1 MCETS
6 GKAFYEPTLGQANKP
21 LQGPARRV
29 CVCHR
34 RAFTL
39 FYLLRTKFS
48 FFSISLLAISHP
60 HLSLT
65 HTMYTYWIPFIG
77 GLLPF
82 SLYRLFSTT
91 VLNYITSPPTT
102 TTVIIFYLLRRIF
115 VGIILLPREI
125 TTMSLLDPLT
135 FAQSHLVHFESQP
148 SLTSS
153 IITA

>member
-1 MCETS
+1 
-6 GKAFYEPTLGQANKP
+6 
-21 LQGPARRV
+21 
-29 CVCHR
+29 
-34 RAFTL
+34 
-39 FYLLRTKFS
+39 
-48 FFSISLLAISHP
+48 
-60 HLSLT
+60 
-65 HTMYTYWIPFIG
+65 MYTYWIPFIG

-135 FAQSHLVHFESQP
+135 FAQSHLVHFERVVTLEARYLVSCP
-148 SLTSS
+148 
-153 IITA
+153 A